1 MAICEGITVLDLGR
15 GFATSLAT
23 MILADNGAEVVKIEP
38 PGGDAQRSAP
48 AWLMWNRGKKSVVL
62 DLESAEGRAQA
73 FRLAGSADVLLE
85 DFVTGAAGE
94 MGLGYEALKDVNPRL
109 LYCSVTALGPVGDY
123 RDLPA
128 YEGLVEARAGGYL
141 GLAASMHRD
150 APTYRVRPEAGYAT
164 ANLLVQAIM
173 GGLRVRHRT
182 GKGQRIQTSL
192 YQGMTCYE
200 AGSYEAD
207 QKRLGMVPSDGQA
220 PSYPGL
226 HLLLNYM
233 VARCKDG
240 QWMQLTNNTSRLFPK
255 WIEAI
260 GLGGIF
266 QDDKFKGAPFSFQD
280 DSHRVELRRMLLA
293 KMGEKTIDEW
303 MDIFMEKGLAGDRFL
318 TTQQFM
324 DHPQTIHNQGVVE
337 IDDPVVGATKQIGT
351 LIRFS
356 KTPSTIATPAPR
368 VGEHTDEVLAD
379 EVLAAVREPAVAP
392 RSSNDV
398 GAVPKHPFDGF
409 LVLDF
414 AGWLAAPFGT
424 SLIADLGARV
434 IKVESLAGDEF
445 RSRGQG
451 RGRTFQGKESL
462 CIDLKNPEGRKVI
475 HKLIAKA
482 DAIMHNMRGDAANR
496 LGIDFETVVKINP
509 EIVYLYAGSYG
520 STGPGA
526 GRAAFHPTAGAMT
539 GGALWQLGRGN
550 EPPPCDEP
558 LDIDEIDRW
567 SMALI
572 RANEGS
578 PDVTAALA
586 VGTAMAMALYH
597 KERTGQGQYLET
609 SMLISN
615 GYISSDDFVRYE
627 GKPPRQEPDR
637 YLRGT
642 HALRRLYRTADGWV
656 FLECQTQREWE
667 SLCRAI
673 GRPELADDARFAD
686 HASRQIYD
694 GHLVAALG
702 EALSRRASRQW
713 EADLCSAGAPC
724 VIADHK
730 SPGEFFLTDPNLQ
743 ENELIVK
750 THHPVTGPF
759 YRQGPPSFFSMT
771 PTRAES
777 AHLLG
782 EDTES
787 ILREVGLNDDQ
798 IERLKRDAVVKS
810 PADAVV
816 AQPG

>member
-23 MILADNGAEVVKIEP
+23 MVLADNGAEVVKIEP
-38 PGGDAQRSAP
+38 PGGDPQRSAP

-62 DLESAEGRAQA
+62 DLESTEGRAQA

-85 DFVTGAAGE
+85 DFVTGAADE
-94 MGLGYEALKDVNPRL
+94 MGLGYEALEEVNPR
-109 LYCSVTALGPVGDY
+109 
-123 RDLPA
+123 
-128 YEGLVEARAGGYL
+128 
-141 GLAASMHRD
+141 
-150 APTYRVRPEAGYAT
+150 
-164 ANLLVQAIM
+164 LVQAIM
-173 GGLRVRHRT
+173 GSLRVRHRT

-207 QKRLGMVPSDGQA
+207 QKRLGMVASDGEA
-220 PSYPGL
+220 PRGAGL

-240 QWMQLTNNTSRLFPK
+240 QWMQLTNNTARLFPM
-255 WIEAI
+255 WMEAI

-280 DSHRVELRRMLLA
+280 ESHRVELRRMLLA

-337 IDDPVVGATKQIGT
+337 IDDPVVGATKQIGP

-356 KTPSTIATPAPR
+356 KTPSTIGRPAPR
-368 VGEHTDEVLAD
+368 VGEHTDEM
-379 EVLAAVREPAVAP
+379 LAAVREPAVAP

-462 CIDLKNPEGRKVI
+462 CIDLKNSEGRKVI

-482 DAIMHNMRGDAANR
+482 DGIMHNMRGDAANR
-496 LGIDFETVVKINP
+496 LGIDYETVTKINP

-702 EALSRRASRQW
+702 EAFSHRESRHW
-713 EADLCSAGAPC
+713 EAYLCSAGAPC

-771 PTRAES
+771 PARAEP

-787 ILREVGLNDDQ
+787 ILREVGLDDDQ